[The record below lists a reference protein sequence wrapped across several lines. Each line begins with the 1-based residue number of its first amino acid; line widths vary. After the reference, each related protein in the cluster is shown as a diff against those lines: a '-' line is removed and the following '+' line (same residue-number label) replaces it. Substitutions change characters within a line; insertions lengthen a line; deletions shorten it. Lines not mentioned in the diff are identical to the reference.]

1 MKNDPQ
7 NQEIQD
13 RISIPMSDAD
23 LERYTGVTPDKVIK
37 YSELIN
43 YKTIEEL
50 LPTDKSFRIIL
61 LEQRPRNGHWV
72 TVLRYGKTIE
82 VFDSYGGTID
92 NELKYIPEVMKR
104 MLGEDK
110 KHLGRLLKAV
120 EDRQVIY
127 SKKRLQKLKGG
138 INTCGRWVI
147 LRILMMKQFFYTLN
161 EFLAFIDNAVK
172 DTSFTPD
179 ELVATWIT

>member
-1 MKNDPQ
+1 MNLEQRIGTNITDLDL
-7 NQEIQD
+7 D
-13 RISIPMSDAD
+13 RYFPETKTDNHH
-23 LERYTGVTPDKVIK
+23 VIK
-37 YSELIN
+37 YSEVANVASIYDLLPKDMS
-43 YKTIEEL
+43 YKIILIEEQ
-50 LPTDKSFRIIL
+50 PNK
-61 LEQRPRNGHWV
+61 GHWV
-72 TVLRYGKTIE
+72 CILRYGKTIE

-161 EFLAFIDNAVK
+161 EFLAFIDNAVE

-179 ELVATWIT
+179 ELVANWIT